1 MRDGRLSR
9 MYISRYMRE
18 MSIIEDAIEYVLQ
31 LVDNVSRE
39 DVVHSLLY
47 AARHGDKTLPASGI
61 LVNGSS
67 GEEGECEKVIYCTI
81 LRSHASAFFED
92 VSRLE

>member
-1 MRDGRLSR
+1 MRDGRLAR
-9 MYISRYMRE
+9 LYIEMRGK

-39 DVVHSLLY
+39 DVVHSLFF
-47 AARHGDKTLPASGI
+47 AASHGDETLPASGI

-81 LRSHASAFFED
+81 LRCDASAFFED
-92 VSRLE
+92 VVRVE